1 MSALSMRSLRGAA
14 KVKLRSTRALQAK
27 YARRPAYKTRVQDP
41 RSRRFRPPQQLPATT
56 ARGVSGLSLSDSNLN
71 LTRCCGHAGMLE
83 RTTLDDHV
91 SCSLRSE
98 LIWVAL
104 TGVIIFILV
113 KQLCR
118 VMRAFVERQL

>member
-56 ARGVSGLSLSDSNLN
+56 ARGVSGKSIGQARIQAAYDKDEWK
-71 LTRCCGHAGMLE
+71 G
-83 RTTLDDHV
+83 
-91 SCSLRSE
+91 
-98 LIWVAL
+98 
-104 TGVIIFILV
+104 
-113 KQLCR
+113 
-118 VMRAFVERQL
+118 

>member
-1 MSALSMRSLRGAA
+1 
-14 KVKLRSTRALQAK
+14 
-27 YARRPAYKTRVQDP
+27 
-41 RSRRFRPPQQLPATT
+41 
-56 ARGVSGLSLSDSNLN
+56 
-71 LTRCCGHAGMLE
+71 MLE